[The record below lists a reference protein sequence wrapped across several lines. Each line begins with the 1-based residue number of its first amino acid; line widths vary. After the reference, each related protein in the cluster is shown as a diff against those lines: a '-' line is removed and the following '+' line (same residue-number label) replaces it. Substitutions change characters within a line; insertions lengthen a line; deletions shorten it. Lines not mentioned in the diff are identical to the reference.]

1 MADFVATVRS
11 SYKKWSKEILRYS
24 DLDPVGHVNNNAYG
38 QLVENA
44 RTLLFDDAQKISGL
58 NNKELQTKDW
68 VIRRLE
74 FDFLKELRYPGEV
87 DVGIAVTRFGNSSM
101 IVHHG
106 VFSKDYCAATAMG
119 VSVYFDLSKRA
130 STTIPRAI
138 KEVMKNLAGAA
149 ALL

>member
-1 MADFVATVRS
+1 MADFVADERR

-38 QLVENA
+38 QLMENA
-44 RTLLFDDAQKISGL
+44 RTRLFDDAQKISGV

-74 FDFLKELRYPGEV
+74 FDFLKELSYPGEV
-87 DVGIAVTRFGNSSM
+87 DVGIAITRLGTSSM

-106 VFSKDYCAATAMG
+106 VFAKDYCAATAMG
-119 VSVYFDLSKRA
+119 VSVYFDLSNRA
-130 STTIPRAI
+130 STPIPKEIKQAI
-138 KEVMKNLAGAA
+138 KHLAGSE
-149 ALL
+149 LL

>member
-1 MADFVATVRS
+1 MADFVANERR

-44 RTLLFDDAQKISGL
+44 RTLLFDDAQKIYGV
-58 NNKELQTKDW
+58 NNKELQNKDW
-68 VIRRLE
+68 VIRKLE

-87 DVGIAVTRFGNSSM
+87 DVGIAITRFGNSSM

-130 STTIPRAI
+130 STPIPKEIKQAI
-138 KEVMKNLAGAA
+138 KHLSGSE
-149 ALL
+149 LL

>member
-1 MADFVATVRS
+1 MTDFVANERS

-58 NNKELQTKDW
+58 NSKELQTKDW

-87 DVGIAVTRFGNSSM
+87 NVGIAVTRFGNSSM

-106 VFSKDYCAATAMG
+106 VVAKDYCAATAMG
-119 VSVYFDLSKRA
+119 VSVYFDLSKRS
-130 STTIPRAI
+130 STTIPKGI
-138 KEVMKNLAGAA
+138 KEAMKKLAGST
-149 ALL
+149 LL

>member
-1 MADFVATVRS
+1 MADFVADERR

-38 QLVENA
+38 QLMENA
-44 RTLLFDDAQKISGL
+44 RTLLFDDAQKVSGV

-74 FDFLKELRYPGEV
+74 FDFLKELSYPGEV
-87 DVGIAVTRFGNSSM
+87 DVGIAITRFGTSSM

-106 VFSKDYCAATAMG
+106 VFAKDYCAATAMG

-130 STTIPRAI
+130 STTIPTAI
-138 KEVMKNLAGAA
+138 KEAMKNLAGS

>member
-1 MADFVATVRS
+1 MTDFVATERS
-11 SYKKWSKEILRYS
+11 SYKKWSREILRYS

-44 RTLLFDDAQKISGL
+44 RTLLFDDAQKISGQ
-58 NNKELQTKDW
+58 NNKEIQTRDW

-87 DVGIAVTRFGNSSM
+87 DVGIAVTQFGNSSM
-101 IVHHG
+101 IIQHG

-138 KEVMKNLAGAA
+138 KEAMKNLAGS

>member
-1 MADFVATVRS
+1 MADFVATERS

-58 NNKELQTKDW
+58 NNKELLTKDW

-74 FDFLKELRYPGEV
+74 FDFLIELRYPGEV

-119 VSVYFDLSKRA
+119 VSVYFDLSKKA

-138 KEVMKNLAGAA
+138 KEAMKNLAGP

>member
-1 MADFVATVRS
+1 MADFVATERS

-38 QLVENA
+38 QLMENA
-44 RTLLFDDAQKISGL
+44 RTLLFDDAHKISGV

-74 FDFLKELRYPGEV
+74 FDFLKELSYPGEV
-87 DVGIAVTRFGNSSM
+87 DVGIAITRFGTSSM

-106 VFSKDYCAATAMG
+106 VFAKDYCAATAMG

-138 KEVMKNLAGAA
+138 KEAMKNLAGS

>member
-1 MADFVATVRS
+1 MADFVATERS

-138 KEVMKNLAGAA
+138 KEAMENLAGS
-149 ALL
+149 ALP

>member
-1 MADFVATVRS
+1 MSDFIASERS

-58 NNKELQTKDW
+58 GDNELKTKDW

-74 FDFLKELRYPGEV
+74 FDFLQELRYPGEV
-87 DVGIAVTRFGNSSM
+87 DVGIAITRFGNSSM
-101 IVHHG
+101 ILHHG
-106 VFSKDYCAATAMG
+106 VFAKDYCAATAMG
-119 VSVYFDLSKRA
+119 VSVYFDLIQRA
-130 STTIPRAI
+130 SATIPSD
-138 KEVMKNLAGAA
+138 MKIAMEKLAGSRF
-149 ALL
+149 L

>member
-1 MADFVATVRS
+1 MADFVADERR
-11 SYKKWSKEILRYS
+11 SYKKWSKDILRYS

-44 RTLLFDDAQKISGL
+44 RTLLFDDVQQISGL
-58 NNKELQTKDW
+58 NNRELQNKDW

-74 FDFLKELRYPGEV
+74 FDFLQELRYPGEV
-87 DVGIAVTRFGNSSM
+87 DVGIAITQFGNSSM

-106 VFSKDYCAATAMG
+106 VFAKDYCAATVMG

-130 STTIPRAI
+130 SAPIPKEI
-138 KEVMKNLAGAA
+138 KQAMKNLAGSE
-149 ALL
+149 LL

>member
-1 MADFVATVRS
+1 MADFVADERR

-44 RTLLFDDAQKISGL
+44 RTLLFDDAQKISGV
-58 NNKELQTKDW
+58 NNSELQTKDW

-74 FDFLKELRYPGEV
+74 FDFLKELRYPGQV
-87 DVGIAVTRFGNSSM
+87 DVGIAITRFGNSSM

-130 STTIPRAI
+130 ATPIPKEI
-138 KEVMKNLAGAA
+138 KQAMKNLAGSD
-149 ALL
+149 LL

>member
-1 MADFVATVRS
+1 MADFVADERR

-38 QLVENA
+38 QMMENA
-44 RTLLFDDAQKISGL
+44 RTLLFDDAQKISGV

-74 FDFLKELRYPGEV
+74 FDFLKELSYPGEV
-87 DVGIAVTRFGNSSM
+87 DVGIAITRVGTSSM

-106 VFSKDYCAATAMG
+106 VFAKDYCAATAMG
-119 VSVYFDLSKRA
+119 VSVYFELSKRA
-130 STTIPRAI
+130 STPIPNEIKQAI
-138 KEVMKNLAGAA
+138 IDLSGSE
-149 ALL
+149 LL

>member
-1 MADFVATVRS
+1 MTDFVATERS
-11 SYKKWSKEILRYS
+11 SYKKWSREILRYS

-44 RTLLFDDAQKISGL
+44 RTLLFDDAQKISGV

-74 FDFLKELRYPGEV
+74 FDFLKELTYPGEV
-87 DVGIAVTRFGNSSM
+87 DVGIAVTQFGNSSM
-101 IVHHG
+101 IIQHG

-138 KEVMKNLAGAA
+138 KEAMKNLAGS

>member
-1 MADFVATVRS
+1 MTDFVTNDRS

-58 NNKELQTKDW
+58 NSKELQTKDW

-138 KEVMKNLAGAA
+138 KEAMKNLAGAA
-149 ALL
+149 IL

>member
-1 MADFVATVRS
+1 MADFVATERS

-138 KEVMKNLAGAA
+138 KEAMKSLAGS
-149 ALL
+149 ALI

>member
-1 MADFVATVRS
+1 MTDFVANERS

-44 RTLLFDDAQKISGL
+44 RTLLFDDAQKISGV

-138 KEVMKNLAGAA
+138 KEAMKNLAGSA
-149 ALL
+149 

>member
-1 MADFVATVRS
+1 MADFVADERR

-44 RTLLFDDAQKISGL
+44 RTLLFDDAHKISGV

-87 DVGIAVTRFGNSSM
+87 DVGIAITRFGTSSM

-106 VFSKDYCAATAMG
+106 VFAKDYCAATAMG

-130 STTIPRAI
+130 STPIPKEMKQAI
-138 KEVMKNLAGAA
+138 KHLSGSE
-149 ALL
+149 LL

>member
-1 MADFVATVRS
+1 MADFVATERS

-58 NNKELQTKDW
+58 HNKELQTKDW

-138 KEVMKNLAGAA
+138 KEAMKNLAGS

>member
-1 MADFVATVRS
+1 MSDFVANERT

-58 NNKELQTKDW
+58 GDKELKTKDW

-74 FDFLKELRYPGEV
+74 FDFLQELRYPGEI
-87 DVGIAVTRFGNSSM
+87 DVGIAVTQFGNSSM
-101 IVHHG
+101 ILHHG
-106 VFSKDYCAATAMG
+106 VFAKDYCAATAMG
-119 VSVYFDLSKRA
+119 VSVYFDLIQRA
-130 STTIPRAI
+130 SATIQSD
-138 KEVMKNLAGAA
+138 MKIAMEKLAGSRF
-149 ALL
+149 L

>member
-1 MADFVATVRS
+1 MADFTATERS

-58 NNKELQTKDW
+58 NYKELQTKDW

-138 KEVMKNLAGAA
+138 KEAMKNLAGS

>member
-1 MADFVATVRS
+1 MSDFIANERT

-58 NNKELQTKDW
+58 GDQELQTKDW

-74 FDFLKELRYPGEV
+74 FDFLQELRYPGEI

-101 IVHHG
+101 ILHHG
-106 VFSKDYCAATAMG
+106 VFAKDYCAATAMG
-119 VSVYFDLSKRA
+119 VSVYFDLIQRA
-130 STTIPRAI
+130 SATIPSD
-138 KEVMKNLAGAA
+138 MKIAMEKLAGSRF
-149 ALL
+149 L

>member
-58 NNKELQTKDW
+58 NYKELQTKDW

-138 KEVMKNLAGAA
+138 KEAMKNLAGS

>member
-1 MADFVATVRS
+1 MADFVANDRR

-38 QLVENA
+38 QLMENA
-44 RTLLFDDAQKISGL
+44 RTLLFDDAQKISGV
-58 NNKELQTKDW
+58 NNKELHTKDW

-87 DVGIAVTRFGNSSM
+87 DVGIAITRFGNSSM

-130 STTIPRAI
+130 STPIPKEIKQAI
-138 KEVMKNLAGAA
+138 KHLSGSE
-149 ALL
+149 LL

>member
-1 MADFVATVRS
+1 MADFVADERR

-38 QLVENA
+38 QLMENA
-44 RTLLFDDAQKISGL
+44 RTLLFDDAQKISGVS
-58 NNKELQTKDW
+58 NKELQTKDW

-74 FDFLKELRYPGEV
+74 FDFLKELSYPGEV
-87 DVGIAVTRFGNSSM
+87 DVGIAITRLGTSSM

-106 VFSKDYCAATAMG
+106 VFAKDYCAATAMG

-130 STTIPRAI
+130 STPIPNEIKQAI
-138 KEVMKNLAGAA
+138 KHLSGSE
-149 ALL
+149 LL

>member
-1 MADFVATVRS
+1 MADFLATVRS

-101 IVHHG
+101 IVYHG

-138 KEVMKNLAGAA
+138 KEAMKNLAGP

>member
-1 MADFVATVRS
+1 MADFVADERR

-44 RTLLFDDAQKISGL
+44 RTLLFDDAQKIYGV
-58 NNKELQTKDW
+58 NNKELQNKDW
-68 VIRRLE
+68 VIRKLE

-87 DVGIAVTRFGNSSM
+87 DVGIAITRFGNSSM

-119 VSVYFDLSKRA
+119 GKR
-130 STTIPRAI
+130 
-138 KEVMKNLAGAA
+138 LF
-149 ALL
+149 

>member
-1 MADFVATVRS
+1 MADFVADERR

-44 RTLLFDDAQKISGL
+44 RTLLFDDAQKIYGV
-58 NNKELQTKDW
+58 NNKEIQNKDW
-68 VIRRLE
+68 VIRKLE

-87 DVGIAVTRFGNSSM
+87 DVGIAITRFGNSSM

-130 STTIPRAI
+130 SIPIPKEI
-138 KEVMKNLAGAA
+138 KQAMKNLAGSE
-149 ALL
+149 LL

>member
-1 MADFVATVRS
+1 MSDFIASERS

-58 NNKELQTKDW
+58 GDNELKTKDW

-74 FDFLKELRYPGEV
+74 FDFLQELRYPGEV
-87 DVGIAVTRFGNSSM
+87 DVGIAITRFGNSSM
-101 IVHHG
+101 ILHHG
-106 VFSKDYCAATAMG
+106 VFTKDYCAATAMG
-119 VSVYFDLSKRA
+119 VSVYFDLGQRVSA
-130 STTIPRAI
+130 TIPS
-138 KEVMKNLAGAA
+138 VMKIVMQKLAGSDS
-149 ALL
+149 L

>member
-1 MADFVATVRS
+1 MTDYVATERS
-11 SYKKWSKEILRYS
+11 SYKKWSREILRYS

-44 RTLLFDDAQKISGL
+44 RTLLFDDAQKISGQ
-58 NNKELQTKDW
+58 NNKEIQTRDW

-87 DVGIAVTRFGNSSM
+87 DVGIAVTQFGNSSM
-101 IVHHG
+101 IIQHG

-130 STTIPRAI
+130 STPIPKEIKQAI
-138 KEVMKNLAGAA
+138 KHLSGSE
-149 ALL
+149 LL

>member
-1 MADFVATVRS
+1 MADFVATERS

-138 KEVMKNLAGAA
+138 KEAMKNLAGS

>member
-58 NNKELQTKDW
+58 NSKELQTKDW

-138 KEVMKNLAGAA
+138 KEAMKNLAGP

>member
-1 MADFVATVRS
+1 MADFVATERS

-87 DVGIAVTRFGNSSM
+87 DVGIAITRFGNSSM

-130 STTIPRAI
+130 STPIPKEI
-138 KEVMKNLAGAA
+138 KQAMKNLAGSE
-149 ALL
+149 LL